1 MLTKIESPLKHPSQL
16 LIAIAIALL
25 LPYAL
30 FGKHKKTAR
39 WIALINGVQI
49 SLTCVFFEPLFLIF
63 NPFLA
68 LFALSPI
75 WKKIDANRKH
85 KA

>member
-1 MLTKIESPLKHPSQL
+1 MLTKIESPMKHPSQL

-49 SLTCVFFEPLFLIF
+49 SLACVFFEPLFLVS

-68 LFALSPI
+68 LFALSPL
-75 WKKIDANRKH
+75 WKEFN
-85 KA
+85 

>member
-1 MLTKIESPLKHPSQL
+1 MLSRIEPSLKYLRHL
-16 LIAIAIALL
+16 LLAVAIALL

-49 SLTCVFFEPLFLIF
+49 SLAYVFFEPAFLIP